1 MKFRKDMVRNDSSHY
16 LPFPFAFACFRR
28 IPSTALNILYDC
40 KFRTESKID
49 SVLHIC
55 INIVSKFI
63 ELMNT
68 DFIALTVFL
77 IKV

>member
-40 KFRTESKID
+40 KFRTESKTD

-55 INIVSKFI
+55 INISFQQVP
-63 ELMNT
+63 
-68 DFIALTVFL
+68 VFL
-77 IKV
+77 LSDQYT